1 MPLTSH
7 VPSGRG
13 EACGVCG
20 RVGCSTHPATEFWFP
35 DNLPKAGEMER
46 RRKAAE
52 KEQPVSGD
60 AARPTAEGYLDEGRR
75 PRRTRARTG
84 RRSRWPE
91 EDRAHHGPRED
102 R

>member
-7 VPSGRG
+7 RALPPGP
-13 EACGVCG
+13 ECEVCG
-20 RVGCSTHPATEFWFP
+20 RTGCRTHPATEFWFP

-46 RRKAAE
+46 RRKAE

-60 AARPTAEGYLDEGRR
+60 AARPTADGYLDQGRR
-75 PRRTRARTG
+75 PRRTRARTS

-91 EDRAHHGPRED
+91 EDRMARRGED

>member
-7 VPSGRG
+7 RALPQGP
-13 EACGVCG
+13 ECGVCG
-20 RVGCSTHPATEFWFP
+20 STGCRTHPATEFWFP

-52 KEQPVSGD
+52 QEQPVSGD
-60 AARPTAEGYLDEGRR
+60 AGRPTAEGYLDEGRK
-75 PRRTRARTG
+75 PRRTRARTS

-91 EDRAHHGPRED
+91 EDRMARRGED